1 MDISLSSPVLLRR
14 VFEVLLQLQYESSGE
29 TWVVL
34 MGSLWR
40 DLAGS
45 PPTSWC
51 NRLITTIIFRNLRVW
66 AAVSSCALAT
76 LNSLLYRRLNRS
88 RTSVLLSVA
97 PFVGLALL
105 VAEGG
110 WQQFVAYVA
119 LAVGAL
125 TGVIVWLAK
134 KTIHED

>member
-1 MDISLSSPVLLRR
+1 MKPWKQYLLLNTVAVAGITGSLSVVRNTPV
-14 VFEVLLQLQYESSGE
+14 
-29 TWVVL
+29 
-34 MGSLWR
+34 
-40 DLAGS
+40 
-45 PPTSWC
+45 
-51 NRLITTIIFRNLRVW
+51 RVW
-66 AAVSSCALAT
+66 AAVSGCAIAT
-76 LNSLLYRRLNRS
+76 LNFLLYRRLNRS

-110 WQQFVAYVA
+110 WRQFVAYVA